1 MVFADPVFKKRIKHS
16 MIDIDRIRADF
27 PILGKKIHGKPLVYL
42 DNAATT
48 QKPKVVLD
56 KIAEFYT
63 NSYSN
68 IHRGVHHLSE
78 QASLAYENA
87 RKTVKE
93 FINARSLSEIVF
105 TSGTTE
111 AINLVAN
118 SFGSKFIKKGD
129 EIIVSE
135 MEHHS
140 NIVPWQILC
149 EHTKARLRVAPFDND
164 GILMMDKLKKLITEK
179 TKLISIVYV
188 SNALGV
194 INPIKEIIEL
204 AHAQDIPVLIDG
216 AQAVQHIPVDV
227 QDLDCDFF
235 AFSGHKI
242 YAETG
247 IGVLYGKER
256 WLEEMPPYQS
266 GGGMIDSVSFEKTTY
281 ADLPLKFEAGT
292 GNYVAAVS
300 LGTAIE
306 YITQIGMD
314 AIVNY
319 EKSVS
324 NYATEKLSKINGLK
338 MYGLTPERCG
348 IISFNLEN
356 IHPYDAGLILDKFGI
371 AIRTGMHCA
380 EPVMRHYG
388 INGTIRASFVFYN
401 TKEEIDKLCI
411 GLQKARTML

>member
-1 MVFADPVFKKRIKHS
+1 

-27 PILGKKIHGKPLVYL
+27 PILGKKIHGKLLVYL

-93 FINARSLSEIVF
+93 FINARSVSEIVF

-118 SFGSKFIKKGD
+118 SFGSRFIKKGD

-149 EHTKARLRVAPFDND
+149 EHTKARLKVAPFDND
-164 GILMMDKLKKLITEK
+164 GILMMDKLKRLVTEK

-204 AHAQDIPVLIDG
+204 AHSQDIPVLIDG

-247 IGVLYGKER
+247 IGVLYGKEK

-281 ADLPLKFEAGT
+281 ADPPLKFEAGT

-306 YITQIGMD
+306 YITQIGME
-314 AIVNY
+314 AIANY
-319 EKSVS
+319 EKDVS
-324 NYATEKLSKINGLK
+324 NYATEKLNEINGLK
-338 MYGLTPERCG
+338 MYGLAPNKCG
-348 IISFNLEN
+348 IMSFNLEN

-388 INGTIRASFVFYN
+388 ISGTIRASLVFYN

-411 GLQKARTML
+411 GLQKAQTML

>member
-1 MVFADPVFKKRIKHS
+1 
-16 MIDIDRIRADF
+16 MIDVQKIRKDF
-27 PILGKKIHGKPLVYL
+27 PILTKKIHGNPLVYL

-48 QKPKVVLD
+48 QKPRVVID

-63 NSYSN
+63 SINSN

-78 QASLAYENA
+78 QAGMAHENA

-93 FINARSLSEIVF
+93 FVNARSVSEIIF

-118 SFGSKFIKKGD
+118 SFGSEFIREGH

-140 NIVPWQILC
+140 NIIPWQILC
-149 EHTKARLRVAPFDND
+149 ERKKAVLKVAPFDN
-164 GILMMDKLKKLITEK
+164 GGTLMMDELKRLVTEK
-179 TKLISIVYV
+179 TKLISIVFV

-194 INPIKEIIEL
+194 INPVKEIIEL
-204 AHAQDIPVLIDG
+204 AHAQGIPVLIDG

-227 QDLDCDFF
+227 QDLDCDFL
-235 AFSGHKI
+235 AFSGHKM

-247 IGVLYGKER
+247 IGVLFGKEK
-256 WLEEMPPYQS
+256 WLEQMPPFQS
-266 GGGMIDSVSFEKTTY
+266 GGGMVESVSFEKTTY

-292 GNYVAAVS
+292 GNYMAAVS

-306 YITQIGMD
+306 YITRIGMGEI
-314 AIVNY
+314 ANY
-319 EKSVS
+319 EKDVS
-324 NYATEKLSKINGLK
+324 NYATEKLSEIAGLK
-338 MYGLTPERCG
+338 MYALASKRCG
-348 IISFNLEN
+348 ILSFNLGN
-356 IHPYDAGLILDKFGI
+356 IHPYDVGLILDKFGI
-371 AIRTGMHCA
+371 AIRTGTHCA
-380 EPVMRHYG
+380 EPVMQHYG

-401 TKEEIDKLCI
+401 TKEEIDKLCM
-411 GLQKARTML
+411 GLKKAQEIL